1 MIKLKKGTLF
11 TMGLMAGMLG
21 SLSAM
26 YFMNKEEADKAIKK
40 TVNDAKKM
48 IEKM

>member
-1 MIKLKKGTLF
+1 VIKLKKATIF

-21 SLSAM
+21 SLGAM